1 MRKISYAVLGIISA
15 LAGLT
20 SLPYLFMAMDELF
33 DALGGHLQAD
43 IPKWDPYAAVGLMG
57 CLCFGAFFMAFR
69 LLRYA
74 FPAKPT
80 D

>member
-1 MRKISYAVLGIISA
+1 MRKIFYAVLGITSV
-15 LAGLT
+15 LAGLV

-43 IPKWDPYAAVGLMG
+43 IPKWDPYAGVGLMG

-74 FPAKPT
+74 FAAKSS